1 MTALEIL
8 RAGGDFSQNPP
19 LPPPQPRVSEAEYSA
34 AMASAHQ
41 AAAVLKEHGATK
53 VVLFGS
59 LARKLD
65 FERRSDIDLAAW
77 GIPSKLFF
85 VAGYHI
91 LDIDPTHETN
101 LIDGATVSEGLRKTI
116 ELEGL
121 PL

>member
-8 RAGGDFSQNPP
+8 RAGGDFSQYPP
-19 LPPPQPRVSEAEYSA
+19 LPPAQLRVSEEEYSA
-34 AMASAHQ
+34 ALASAHQ

-59 LARKLD
+59 LARKTD

-85 VAGYHI
+85 VAGARVMD
-91 LDIDPTHETN
+91 LDPIHETN
-101 LIDGATVSEGLRKTI
+101 LIDGGTVSEWLRKTI